1 MFTGIVK
8 SIGKIASIN
17 ASGSGKQISIAT
29 AYEHPWQLGNSV
41 AVNGICLTICDIKQ
55 NGDEHPSDN
64 AENNLLTFELSE
76 ETLAKTTAADWTSGD
91 SVNIEPALRVGD
103 ELGGHW
109 VTGHIDGIASITSIQ
124 QEPDELG
131 TRLVFTA
138 PAELMQFIA
147 PKGGI
152 TIDGVSLTV
161 NQITNDTIAVVIIP
175 WTKQNTI
182 FSFATVGSL
191 VNIEVDIIARHIAKL
206 VNKDR

>member
-8 SIGKIASIN
+8 STGKVASVN
-17 ASGSGKQISIAT
+17 VSGSGKKISIAT

-41 AVNGICLTICDIKQ
+41 AVNGICLTICDT
-55 NGDEHPSDN
+55 G
-64 AENNLLTFELSE
+64 NNLLTFELSE

-109 VTGHIDGIASITSIQ
+109 VTGHIDGIGSITSIQ

-131 TRLVFTA
+131 MRLVFTA
-138 PAELMQFIA
+138 PDELMQFIA
-147 PKGGI
+147 AKGGI

-161 NQITNDTIAVVIIP
+161 NQVTADTIAVVIIP

-182 FSFATVGSL
+182 FSVATVGIL

-206 VNKDR
+206 VNKDC